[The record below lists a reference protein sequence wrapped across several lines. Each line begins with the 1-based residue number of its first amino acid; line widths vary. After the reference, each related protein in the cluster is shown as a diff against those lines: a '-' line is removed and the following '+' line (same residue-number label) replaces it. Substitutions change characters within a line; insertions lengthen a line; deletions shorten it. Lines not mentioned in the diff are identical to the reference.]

1 MIESE
6 ASNALINETLF
17 YKTCPLLLYSIV
29 AEGCQTDTQN
39 EIEVDNISPFT
50 NSITWLC
57 SIAAVILIS
66 ACGILALAIIPVMQK
81 R

>member
-1 MIESE
+1 MQSKYYN
-6 ASNALINETLF
+6 SSINETLF
-17 YKTCPLLLYSIV
+17 YKICPLIIYSTLSESCSGET
-29 AEGCQTDTQN
+29 EGDF
-39 EIEVDNISPFT
+39 EVHDISPLA

-66 ACGILALAIIPVMQK
+66 ACGVLALAIIPVMQK